1 MIVPMGLRVLG
12 LGSDLCNI
20 SRIESS
26 IERFGPR
33 FIDRIFTDVEQAK
46 ADRRVMTRAATYAK
60 RFAAKEACAKALGT
74 GIRRGVFFK
83 DMGVVNLPSGAPTL
97 HLTGGAAT
105 RLAQMTPAGHK
116 AAIHLTITD
125 DHPWAQAI
133 VLIVAE
139 PND

>member
-1 MIVPMGLRVLG
+1 MNVPAGLVVLG

-20 SRIESS
+20 TRIESS
-26 IERFGPR
+26 IERFGAR
-33 FIDRIFTDVEQAK
+33 FIERVFTDIEQAK
-46 ADRRVMTRAATYAK
+46 ADRRVLTRAATYAK

-97 HLTGGAAT
+97 ALTGGAAT

-133 VLIVAE
+133 VLITAS
-139 PND
+139 PQ